1 MARPPKWRWVEF
13 IPKITHFKPAG
24 LPMRDLDEIVLT
36 HEELEAIRLSDK
48 EMLEQETCAQ
58 RMGISRPT
66 FHRIIKG
73 ARGKV
78 AEALVGGKAI
88 RIAGGRYRVVK
99 RYYHCHSCNHSWD
112 GPLVTCPPEETHCP
126 QCESGDVDGKNE
138 SDGRGGRHR
147 RRRGRGEE

>member
-58 RMGISRPT
+58 RMGISACL
-66 FHRIIKG
+66 HHNQG
-73 ARGKV
+73 SQGKV
-78 AEALVGGKAI
+78 AEARWRQG
-88 RIAGGRYRVVK
+88 
-99 RYYHCHSCNHSWD
+99 H
-112 GPLVTCPPEETHCP
+112 
-126 QCESGDVDGKNE
+126 
-138 SDGRGGRHR
+138 
-147 RRRGRGEE
+147 